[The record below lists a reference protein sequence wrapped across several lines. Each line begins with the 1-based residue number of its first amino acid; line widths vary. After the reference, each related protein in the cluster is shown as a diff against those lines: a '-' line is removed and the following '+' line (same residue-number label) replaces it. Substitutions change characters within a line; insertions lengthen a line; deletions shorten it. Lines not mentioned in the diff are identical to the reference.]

1 MVTHTL
7 AIDSTVLTVLFS
19 CGSSHES
26 SVPEM
31 DILTELEAKLAP
43 LNKVREKKKLQTLM
57 TPQSEAENQKVVR

>member
-1 MVTHTL
+1 MVTHAL

-19 CGSSHES
+19 CGSSRKS

-43 LNKVREKKKLQTLM
+43 LNKAREKKKLQTLT
-57 TPQSEAENQKVVR
+57 TPQLEAENQKVVQ